1 MKMNCKI
8 HIYLI
13 NDLFSQEIA
22 DELHNGK
29 ESADN
34 LRYEWED
41 ELEINVAVQRV
52 TEHENGTYTLAG
64 YDENNESFSYAISE
78 MHLFEIES
86 DGNPSTFVGGSKSI
100 IDHCSYEHQD
110 QTHTIRIYLKDYEP
124 MANPVPGIFIAS
136 KSFPKSLIR

>member
-1 MKMNCKI
+1 MNCKI
-8 HIYLI
+8 HIYLL
-13 NDLFSQEIA
+13 NDFFSQEIA
-22 DELHNGK
+22 DKLHNGK

-64 YDENNESFSYAISE
+64 YDENNDLFSYDIPE

-86 DGNPSTFVGGSKSI
+86 EGNPSTFVGGSKSI
-100 IDHCSYEHQD
+100 VSHCNYELIAD
-110 QTHTIRIYLKDYEP
+110 THTIHIFLKDYEP

>member
-1 MKMNCKI
+1 MNCKI
-8 HIYLI
+8 HIYLL

-22 DELHNGK
+22 DELHDGK

-41 ELEINVAVQRV
+41 ELEINVAVQKV
-52 TEHENGTYTLAG
+52 TEHKNGTYTLAG
-64 YDENNESFSYAISE
+64 YDENNELFSYDIPD

-86 DGNPSTFVGGSKSI
+86 EGNPSTFVGGSISI
-100 IDHCSYEHQD
+100 IDHCSYDQLD
-110 QTHTIRIYLKDYEP
+110 QTHTVRIFLKDYEP